1 MQIGMDICILV
12 GPEFICVPFWF
23 INQAQMERVMRF
35 EDANE
40 LSNRGCP
47 VLRAGDAI
55 DLFGVC
61 LCFSAVRR
69 WYQNFFCALES
80 QKWSYN

>member
-1 MQIGMDICILV
+1 
-12 GPEFICVPFWF
+12 
-23 INQAQMERVMRF
+23 MERVMRF

-69 WYQNFFCALES
+69 
-80 QKWSYN
+80 